1 MVVGK
6 VAPQLVVL
14 GADPGIGFPA
24 VPGSLL
30 RVQARLKAPWLESP
44 VVPAGGQPHFGASWP
59 GWIS

>member
-1 MVVGK
+1 MVVGE

-14 GADPGIGFPA
+14 GADPA
-24 VPGSLL
+24 VPVSLL
-30 RVQARLKAPWLESP
+30 RVQTRLKAPWLESP